1 MLVRSSH
8 CHETTMTTS
17 QRCNSCVC
25 TPGLDPVTLG
35 GLLGIANALVIAVG
49 MHVMEAPQDVN
60 VAGFVFVIGFLPAVF
75 TGGLLGR
82 VAHGLRSWRVW
93 PRRIVLTVPAVLV
106 VVLLAE
112 TFHCREYIGLAF
124 MPTIAAAL
132 WLERNTRESRVPAA
146 RAL

>member
-1 MLVRSSH
+1 M
-8 CHETTMTTS
+8 
-17 QRCNSCVC
+17 C

-35 GLLGIANALVIAVG
+35 ALLGIANALVIAVG
-49 MHVMEAPQDVN
+49 MHVMEAPHGLSVGG
-60 VAGFVFVIGFLPAVF
+60 AVFVVGFLPAVF

-82 VAHGLRSWRVW
+82 VAHGLRSWRIW

-112 TFHCREYIGLAF
+112 TFQCRSYIGLAL

-132 WLERNTRESRVPAA
+132 WLERHTREWRLPAA